1 MEFRKMVMMTLDAR
15 QRNRQRCIE
24 QTFGLYGR
32 RPGWDDLREQHW
44 NMYIIKCETDRQSRL
59 DAWDTCSGLVH
70 WDDPE
75 GWDGEG
81 GGGGGVQDGE
91 HM

>member
-1 MEFRKMVMMTLDAR
+1 MGEG
-15 QRNRQRCIE
+15 E
-24 QTFGLYGR
+24 GR
-32 RPGWDDLREQHW
+32 MIWENSR

-59 DAWDTCSGLVH
+59 DAWDKCSGLMY
-70 WDDPE
+70 WDDLE

-81 GGGGGVQDGE
+81 GERGVQDGE